1 MVTAKITIKEHLQE
15 YIEGKFNHCQSGPV
29 ALPDN
34 SDLYHTIFDLTE
46 RKPVNINKSD
56 GNLEISLPDRRE
68 GKDPAYYNYLG
79 ERSQRIIERK
89 IESKFWAELHD
100 QIDENKHLYGIEYAE
115 TIFSFMRKYDI
126 NSITEDALMKNYYRW
141 RDRVRKKSK
150 KRAYNKY

>member
-15 YIEGKFNHCQSGPV
+15 YIEGKFNNCQSGPV
-29 ALPDN
+29 SLPDN

-46 RKPVNINKSD
+46 KIPVNVNSSA
-56 GNLEISLPDRRE
+56 GNLEIYLPDRRE

-89 IESKFWAELHD
+89 IESGFWAELHD
-100 QIDENKHLYGIEYAE
+100 LIDENKHFHGIEYAE

-150 KRAYNKY
+150 KRSYNKC